1 MRSQACEP
9 CAKRKV
15 KCDRAEPPCSNCK
28 RRKNDTCIYPE
39 LSPFERIK
47 KLEDIVRSLGGDP
60 ASENGESPLE
70 NRQRP
75 KGSVSTDSSHVQTPV
90 MVQQEGKAVY
100 HESEGWQT
108 WIDVNKLYQG
118 TKAPFNPADPRGSA
132 LSPAKFL
139 PHAFNGSPWRDDGLV
154 SESLSLQMPTLE
166 AVKLWDVFMER
177 VEPVVKI
184 NFKWTLAHLKAAI
197 SDGEKWD
204 RLEAGER
211 ALILS
216 TRLFAAV
223 SLANHEC
230 LRRFGR
236 SRAVLINECRM
247 RCDIAFSKMS
257 LLSIDS
263 LATIKA
269 FCFYIKANIDALTSR
284 SLWTLMGLV
293 SRSAEQLG
301 IHRDGTVLG
310 LSPIE
315 TEERRRIWWQLQ
327 HLDLILSLKNGVTPL
342 SFGTAWDVKLP
353 LNIEDE
359 DLDPNSK
366 DPPKQR
372 TGLTGFAYTCFT
384 YYLLDAQRGFRI
396 TQARQATAGEGS
408 LLGCLADSMI
418 DGLEKGL
425 NENFLQ
431 YCDPINPLHT
441 LLQISARAVV
451 NILRLRKYHE
461 AKMRSNS
468 ADDKCHIEHF
478 NLCMQAMRYQAVSYA
493 NPLLQKFRWLAE
505 TSFVWY
511 ALIGILVD
519 MTLLSDVTTIQS
531 AWSLLEDLYT
541 SAHHLTDMSEDRRVS
556 HAAKSV
562 IATWNECRQKP
573 GFEYMEKPTF
583 VSELEELLAQDERN
597 IAGDAGRKENQ
608 LDTVMDFGQGKTGED
623 DLQPFGFEFA
633 DIDWAFWDS
642 IS

>member
-15 KCDRAEPPCSNCK
+15 RCDRAEPPCSNCK
-28 RRKNDTCIYPE
+28 RRKNDRCVYPE
-39 LSPFERIK
+39 VSPFDRIK
-47 KLEDIVRSLGGDP
+47 KLEDLVRSLGGDP
-60 ASENGESPLE
+60 ASENGRSPPMQHE
-70 NRQRP
+70 
-75 KGSVSTDSSHVQTPV
+75 KVKSSVSTTTDASHAQTPV
-90 MVQQEGKAVY
+90 IVQQEGKAVY
-100 HESEGWQT
+100 HESEGWQM
-108 WIDVNKLYQG
+108 WIDVSRLYKG
-118 TKAPFNPADPRGSA
+118 KKPPFNPSDPRGSA

-139 PHAFNGSPWRDDGLV
+139 PHAFNGSPWRDNTL
-154 SESLSLQMPTLE
+154 SETFSLQMPTLE

-184 NFKWTLAHLKAAI
+184 NFKWTLSHLRAAI
-197 SDGEKWD
+197 SDGEKWN
-204 RLEAGER
+204 RLEDGER

-216 TRLFAAV
+216 TRLFAA
-223 SLANHEC
+223 
-230 LRRFGR
+230 
-236 SRAVLINECRM
+236 
-247 RCDIAFSKMS
+247 
-257 LLSIDS
+257 
-263 LATIKA
+263 
-269 FCFYIKANIDALTSR
+269 KANIDSVTSR
-284 SLWTLMGLV
+284 SLWNLMGLI

-301 IHRDGTVLG
+301 LHRDGTVLG

-359 DLDPNSK
+359 DLDPSSK
-366 DPPKQR
+366 DPPKNR
-372 TGLTGFAYTCFT
+372 SGLTKFAYTHFT
-384 YYLLDAQRGFRI
+384 YYLLEAQRAFRI
-396 TQARQATAGEGS
+396 TQSKQILAGEGS
-408 LLGCLADSMI
+408 LLGCLSDSMV

-425 NENFLQ
+425 NETFLQ

-468 ADDKCHIEHF
+468 ADDKCHLEHF
-478 NLCMQAMRYQAVSYA
+478 DLCMQAMRYQVISNA

-519 MTLLSDVTTIQS
+519 MTLLTDITMIQS
-531 AWSLLEDLYT
+531 AWSLLEDLYAAT
-541 SAHHLTDMSEDRRVS
+541 DHLTDMSEDRRTL

-573 GFEYMEKPTF
+573 GLENMAKPAF
-583 VSELEELLAQDERN
+583 VSQLEGLLALAEGST
-597 IAGDAGRKENQ
+597 AP
-608 LDTVMDFGQGKTGED
+608 DTSGEESQMGVVLDFGQGRAAED
-623 DLQPFGFEFA
+623 DFQPFGFEYA